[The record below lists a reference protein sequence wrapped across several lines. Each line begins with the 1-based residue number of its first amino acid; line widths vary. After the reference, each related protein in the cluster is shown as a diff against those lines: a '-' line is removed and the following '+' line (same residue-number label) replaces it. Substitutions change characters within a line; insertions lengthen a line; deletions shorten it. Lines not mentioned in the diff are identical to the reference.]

1 MRGHPPPIL
10 HLLAGI
16 NGAGKTTFFYRQ
28 IKPRADVPFI
38 NADEIQRHRWPDEID
53 NPQRSYEAATIAATQ
68 RETMIRQGRSFA
80 TETVFSHPSKLEL
93 IRQAQHQGFMV
104 ALYHIH
110 VATPELAAMRVET
123 RRQLGGHDVPV
134 DKLYSRFPRTLT
146 YLREAVRLAERTLVF
161 DNSRIGKT
169 HRHLLSLSHGLVT
182 RLSEDLPDW
191 ALAQYGPEIR
201 RYRGET

>member
-1 MRGHPPPIL
+1 MGWMANSNRPAIVVAGHAITHEGPPAPYSAPAGRDQWRRQD
-10 HLLAGI
+10 HLLQALL
-16 NGAGKTTFFYRQ
+16 ALSKT
-28 IKPRADVPFI
+28 
-38 NADEIQRHRWPDEID
+38 
-53 NPQRSYEAATIAATQ
+53 
-68 RETMIRQGRSFA
+68 
-80 TETVFSHPSKLEL
+80 
-93 IRQAQHQGFMV
+93 
-104 ALYHIH
+104 
-110 VATPELAAMRVET
+110 LA
-123 RRQLGGHDVPV
+123 
-134 DKLYSRFPRTLT
+134 